1 MMAVESRTA
10 FLQERLRD
18 IGLRITPQRMAVVDV
33 VSRRR
38 DHPTPKEIFGE
49 VRERYPTTARST
61 VSKTLNLLN
70 EMGEI
75 RELRL
80 QDGTV
85 RICSRGDPHAHLIC
99 TRCSGVS
106 DLRGEKIASF
116 ERMIIRESGYL
127 VTDSDIKFYGF
138 CETCR

>member
-10 FLQERLRD
+10 FLEDRLRD

-33 VSRRR
+33 VAKRRG
-38 DHPTPKEIFGE
+38 HPLRREIFEE
-49 VRERYPTTARST
+49 VIKRYPTTARST
-61 VSKTLNLLN
+61 VSKTLNLLK

-99 TRCSGVS
+99 TRCGEFH

-116 ERMIIRESGYL
+116 QRTIIQESGYL
-127 VTDSDIKFYGF
+127 VTDSDIKFYGL
-138 CETCR
+138 CQSCR